1 MTRAELIHQMA
12 LMTDEELENCIQIY
26 KDGGTT
32 KQLDDYVS
40 RLPDDQKEQ
49 EAENIQNYL
58 KQQKKS
64 KRSIDELV
72 TEAEQKNP
80 RFIQRLNEE
89 PKMVE
94 FQSEEG
100 KTEKGSHYLSWA
112 TTDNGAIVF
121 PTIMEDELGNLKYYG
136 DSALDEALKR
146 GDYLEMTPE
155 EADLFTRN
163 YKTTKYKPW
172 FDKWEQLY
180 GSDAYIKEVKKH
192 AEGGVLENVN
202 LEQLAEE
209 LKEHEEPIYK
219 QIKLHKEGGSIIS
232 QLIEQLE
239 DSEVVDLLKEFNLD
253 DLISGGIKKGHN
265 ISVEIVIE
273 KSCKPLIKIEIGDCQ
288 FLVEVVTTDEEME
301 KGLSNRESLDDD
313 KGMLFD
319 FGEVQDE
326 VTFNMEDCSIPLD
339 IIFINEDNEVIS
351 IAKGDPNSEDL
362 YTEKDVRYVLEV
374 NQDSGVE
381 VGDDLELDC
390 DVMKVLAPDG
400 STQAI
405 LKGGERIYSRKA
417 TKKLL
422 HWAKRCNK
430 TKTDSD
436 YKRLGMIMLNEI
448 DAQDN
453 RQPEYV
459 SLPENK

>member
-1 MTRAELIHQMA
+1 MTRQEFINTLALLNDNEFNELV
-12 LMTDEELENCIQIY
+12 QIY
-26 KDGGTT
+26 KSGGKKVKYEETT
-32 KQLDDYVS
+32 LDFPTYKDFEEYLKDTNRLSDDYDYEAFYNDNTYTVDPKETNGVQGLTPFRWWVLQEQVTPGEAHMPS
-40 RLPDDQKEQ
+40 R
-49 EAENIQNYL
+49 Y
-58 KQQKKS
+58 KKPNHM
-64 KRSIDELV
+64 
-72 TEAEQKNP
+72 T
-80 RFIQRLNEE
+80 
-89 PKMVE
+89 
-94 FQSEEG
+94 
-100 KTEKGSHYLSWA
+100 
-112 TTDNGAIVF
+112 
-121 PTIMEDELGNLKYYG
+121 YG
-136 DSALDEALKR
+136 DNWVKVGNTWHFTVPEDKLKKYSFE
-146 GDYLEMTPE
+146 DYVEYWKANEPNSILHY
-155 EADLFTRN
+155 RN
-163 YKTTKYKPW
+163 QIYPTSIYK
-172 FDKWEQLY
+172 
-180 GSDAYIKEVKKH
+180 
-192 AEGGVLENVN
+192 EGGVLENVN

-273 KSCKPLIKIEIGDCQ
+273 KSCKPLTKIEIGDCQ

-326 VTFNMEDCSIPLD
+326 VVFNMQDCSIPLD

-351 IAKGDPNSEDL
+351 IAKGEPNSEDL

-430 TKTDSD
+430 TKTDAD